1 MIGIKQ
7 FLIKNIYFS
16 TARNILFLF
25 DRDLKKKSTFITFL
39 VLSNVLI
46 DLVGLSLIF
55 PIILIALDID
65 VLLSNKY
72 ILLIYNYFEFL
83 NTKSFL
89 VFFVSSIFIFFFL
102 KNLLSIYINKKQI
115 NFGLYVSEKF
125 SLNEFRLFSNE
136 NFLKVKKNKSTV
148 VERNIVTIPY
158 FLVVFIVQPFI
169 LITTELIMSFII
181 LFGLVI
187 YDWKIVALIFFSIT
201 PPFIFA
207 YFFSKNKLEYF
218 SRKIIEITPQVNQW
232 IYQSFFGFIDMKI
245 LGRENFFYE
254 KFKSNIR
261 AKNYNFGWQ
270 SLYKTIPVKIIE
282 VSIVFLLIFVI
293 MYGFFFVENRK
304 EFSVFLTIFSVSL
317 FRIIPLVNRIIQS
330 VLLLKGNEYIF
341 EIIHNISPDISNNEL
356 PNKVEKF
363 KSLELKNLDF
373 RYDKINIIDNLSL
386 NILKGDCVGI
396 VGESG
401 SGKTT
406 LVNIILGFLK
416 PIKGKVLFNGEDIEF
431 KKSKSWLKNIGYV
444 QQGVYIIDGTIKE
457 NILFGDD
464 NPDLDK
470 LDTVCKEVNIFEFI
484 NQQYNKYNTKIGE
497 LGSLISGGQKQRI
510 GIARALY
517 NNCEILVLDESTNSL
532 DEKTEKEIIN
542 SLKTLNNN
550 GLTLIIIAHNNKV
563 LSFCNKIIKL
573 DKGKFEVSTNEEYF
587 NKNN

>member
-16 TARNILFLF
+16 TGRNILFLF
-25 DRDLKKKSTFITFL
+25 DRDLKKKSTFITLL
-39 VLSNVLI
+39 VLFNVLI

-55 PIILIALDID
+55 PIILIALD
-65 VLLSNKY
+65 VELLLSNKY
-72 ILLIYNYFEFL
+72 ILHFYNYFEFSSS
-83 NTKSFL
+83 KSFL
-89 VFFVSSIFIFFFL
+89 IVFVVLIFIFFFL
-102 KNLLSIYINKKQI
+102 KNLLSIFINKNQI
-115 NFGLYVSEKF
+115 NFGLYVGEKF

-136 NFLKVKKNKSTV
+136 NFLKVKINKSTV

-181 LFGLVI
+181 LFSLVI
-187 YDWKIVALIFFSIT
+187 YDWKIVILIFFSIT

-207 YFFSKNKLEYF
+207 YFFSKNKLEHF

-254 KFKSNIR
+254 KFKTNLR

-282 VSIVFLLIFVI
+282 VSIVFLLIIII
-293 MYGFFFVENRK
+293 MYGFFFVESRK
-304 EFSVFLTIFSVSL
+304 EFSVFLSIFSVSL

-330 VLLLKGNEYIF
+330 ILLLKGYEYVF
-341 EIIHNISPDISNNEL
+341 EIINKISPISQKDDFL
-356 PNKVEKF
+356 DKVENF
-363 KSLELKNLDF
+363 NSLELKEIDF
-373 RYDKINIIDNLSL
+373 KYDKRKIIDNLSL
-386 NILKGDCVGI
+386 NISKGDCIGI

-416 PIKGKVLFNGEDIEF
+416 PSNGKVLHNDEDIELI
-431 KKSKSWLKNIGYV
+431 KSKSWLKSIGYV

-464 NPDLDK
+464 KPDFERLDS
-470 LDTVCKEVNIFEFI
+470 VCKDVNIFEFI
-484 NQQYNKYNTKIGE
+484 NQLDEKYETKIGE

-517 NNCEILVLDESTNSL
+517 NNCQILVLDESTNSL
-532 DEKTEKEIIN
+532 DEKTEKEILN
-542 SLKTLNNN
+542 SLKTLNNI
-550 GLTLIIIAHNNKV
+550 GLTLIIIAHNNRV

-573 DKGKFEVSTNEEYF
+573 DKGKCDVLSHEEYF
-587 NKNN
+587 NNE

>member
-1 MIGIKQ
+1 MTVIKK

-16 TARNILFLF
+16 TARNIFLLF
-25 DRDLKKKSTFITFL
+25 DGDLKKKSIVITFL

-72 ILLIYNYFEFL
+72 ILHIYNYFEFS

-89 VFFVSSIFIFFFL
+89 VFFVSLIFIFFFL

-115 NFGLYVSEKF
+115 NFGLYVCEKF
-125 SLNEFRLFSNE
+125 SLNEFRLFSKE
-136 NFLKVKKNKSTV
+136 NFLKIKKKKSTV
-148 VERNIVTIPY
+148 VERNIVTVPY
-158 FLVVFIVQPFI
+158 FLVIFIVQPFI

-181 LFGLVI
+181 LFSLLI
-187 YDWKIVALIFFSIT
+187 YDWKIVSLIFFSIT

-207 YFFSKNKLEYF
+207 YFFSKNKLEHF
-218 SRKIIEITPQVNQW
+218 SRRIIEITPQVNQW

-245 LGRENFFYE
+245 LERENFFYE
-254 KFKSNIR
+254 KFKSKLR
-261 AKNYNFGWQ
+261 DKNYNFGWQ
-270 SLYKTIPVKIIE
+270 SLYKTLPVKIIE
-282 VSIVFLLIFVI
+282 VSIVFLLIIII
-293 MYGFFFVENRK
+293 MYGFFFIENRTD
-304 EFSVFLTIFSVSL
+304 FSVFLTIFSVSL
-317 FRIIPLVNRIIQS
+317 FRIIPLVNRVIQS
-330 VLLLKGNEYIF
+330 ILLLKGYEYIF
-341 EIIHNISPDISNNEL
+341 EIINNISPHFKNDKL
-356 PNKVEKF
+356 PNKIKKF
-363 KSLELKNLDF
+363 KSLKLKNLDF
-373 RYDKINIIDNLSL
+373 RYGKTNIIDNLSV
-386 NILKGDCVGI
+386 NISKGDCIGI

-416 PIKGKVLFNGEDIEF
+416 PNNGKVLYNDKDIELI
-431 KKSKSWLKNIGYV
+431 KSKSWLKSIGYV

-464 NPDLDK
+464 NPDLEK
-470 LDTVCKEVNIFEFI
+470 LNAVCKKVNIYDFI
-484 NQQYNKYNTKIGE
+484 HQQAKKYDTKIGE

-532 DEKTEKEIIN
+532 DQKTEKEILN

-550 GLTLIIIAHNNKV
+550 GLTLIIISHDNKV
-563 LSFCNKIIKL
+563 LNFCNKIIKL
-573 DKGKFEVSTNEEYF
+573 EKGKFDVLSNEAYF
-587 NKNN
+587 QKND

>member
-1 MIGIKQ
+1 
-7 FLIKNIYFS
+7 
-16 TARNILFLF
+16 
-25 DRDLKKKSTFITFL
+25 
-39 VLSNVLI
+39 
-46 DLVGLSLIF
+46 
-55 PIILIALDID
+55 
-65 VLLSNKY
+65 
-72 ILLIYNYFEFL
+72 
-83 NTKSFL
+83 
-89 VFFVSSIFIFFFL
+89 
-102 KNLLSIYINKKQI
+102 
-115 NFGLYVSEKF
+115 
-125 SLNEFRLFSNE
+125 
-136 NFLKVKKNKSTV
+136 
-148 VERNIVTIPY
+148 
-158 FLVVFIVQPFI
+158 
-169 LITTELIMSFII
+169 
-181 LFGLVI
+181 
-187 YDWKIVALIFFSIT
+187 
-201 PPFIFA
+201 
-207 YFFSKNKLEYF
+207 
-218 SRKIIEITPQVNQW
+218 
-232 IYQSFFGFIDMKI
+232 
-245 LGRENFFYE
+245 
-254 KFKSNIR
+254 
-261 AKNYNFGWQ
+261 
-270 SLYKTIPVKIIE
+270 
-282 VSIVFLLIFVI
+282 

-330 VLLLKGNEYIF
+330 VLLLKGYEYIF

-416 PIKGKVLFNGEDIEF
+416 PIKGKVLFNGEDIES
-431 KKSKSWLKNIGYV
+431 KNQKSWLKNIGYV

-484 NQQYNKYNTKIGE
+484 NEQNNKYNTKIGE

-532 DEKTEKEIIN
+532 DEKQK
-542 SLKTLNNN
+542 K
-550 GLTLIIIAHNNKV
+550 
-563 LSFCNKIIKL
+563 KL
-573 DKGKFEVSTNEEYF
+573 
-587 NKNN
+587 

>member
-270 SLYKTIPVKIIE
+270 SLFKTIPVKIIE
-282 VSIVFLLIFVI
+282 VSIVFLLIIII
-293 MYGFFFVENRK
+293 MYGFFFVESRK

-317 FRIIPLVNRIIQS
+317 FRIIPLVNRVIQS
-330 VLLLKGNEYIF
+330 ILLLKAYEYVF
-341 EIIHNISPDISNNEL
+341 EIINNIFPHFKNDKL
-356 PNKVEKF
+356 PNNVEKF

-373 RYDKINIIDNLSL
+373 GYNKINIIDNLSL
-386 NILKGDCVGI
+386 NILKGDCIGI

-416 PIKGKVLFNGEDIEF
+416 PNNGKVLYNDEDIELI
-431 KKSKSWLKNIGYV
+431 KSKSWLKSIGYV
-444 QQGVYIIDGTIKE
+444 QQGIYIIDGTIKE

-464 NPDLDK
+464 EPDLEK
-470 LDTVCKEVNIFEFI
+470 LDAVCKEVNIYEFI
-484 NQQYNKYNTKIGE
+484 HQQDNKYNTKIGE

-563 LSFCNKIIKL
+563 LSFCNKIVKL
-573 DKGKFEVSTNEEYF
+573 EKGKFDVLSNQVYF
-587 NKNN
+587 QKND

>member
-1 MIGIKQ
+1 M
-7 FLIKNIYFS
+7 
-16 TARNILFLF
+16 
-25 DRDLKKKSTFITFL
+25 
-39 VLSNVLI
+39 
-46 DLVGLSLIF
+46 
-55 PIILIALDID
+55 
-65 VLLSNKY
+65 
-72 ILLIYNYFEFL
+72 
-83 NTKSFL
+83 
-89 VFFVSSIFIFFFL
+89 
-102 KNLLSIYINKKQI
+102 
-115 NFGLYVSEKF
+115 
-125 SLNEFRLFSNE
+125 
-136 NFLKVKKNKSTV
+136 
-148 VERNIVTIPY
+148 
-158 FLVVFIVQPFI
+158 
-169 LITTELIMSFII
+169 
-181 LFGLVI
+181 
-187 YDWKIVALIFFSIT
+187 
-201 PPFIFA
+201 
-207 YFFSKNKLEYF
+207 
-218 SRKIIEITPQVNQW
+218 
-232 IYQSFFGFIDMKI
+232 
-245 LGRENFFYE
+245 
-254 KFKSNIR
+254 
-261 AKNYNFGWQ
+261 
-270 SLYKTIPVKIIE
+270 
-282 VSIVFLLIFVI
+282 
-293 MYGFFFVENRK
+293 
-304 EFSVFLTIFSVSL
+304 
-317 FRIIPLVNRIIQS
+317 
-330 VLLLKGNEYIF
+330 
-341 EIIHNISPDISNNEL
+341 
-356 PNKVEKF
+356 EKF

-416 PIKGKVLFNGEDIEF
+416 PIKGKVLFNGEDIES

-484 NQQYNKYNTKIGE
+484 NEQNNKYNTKIGE

>member
-1 MIGIKQ
+1 MARIKQ

-16 TARNILFLF
+16 TAINILYLF
-25 DRDLKKKSTFITFL
+25 DRDLKKKSAFITLL

-46 DLVGLSLIF
+46 DLFGLSLIF
-55 PIILIALDID
+55 PIILIALD
-65 VLLSNKY
+65 VELLLSNKY
-72 ILLIYNYFEFL
+72 ILHFYNYFEFSSS
-83 NTKSFL
+83 KSFL
-89 VFFVSSIFIFFFL
+89 IVFVVLIFIFFFL
-102 KNLLSIYINKKQI
+102 KNLLSIFINKKQI
-115 NFGLYVSEKF
+115 NFGLYVGEKF

-136 NFLKVKKNKSTV
+136 KFLKVKKIKSTV

-158 FLVVFIVQPFI
+158 FLVAFIIQPFI

-181 LFGLVI
+181 LFSLVI

-207 YFFSKNKLEYF
+207 YFFSKNKLEF
-218 SRKIIEITPQVNQW
+218 FLRNIIEITPKLNQW

-254 KFKSNIR
+254 KFKTNLR
-261 AKNYNFGWQ
+261 DKNYNFGWQ

-282 VSIVFLLIFVI
+282 VSIVFLLIIII
-293 MYGFFFVENRK
+293 MYGFFFVENRM

-317 FRIIPLVNRIIQS
+317 FRIIPLVNRVIQS
-330 VLLLKGNEYIF
+330 VLLLKGYEYIF
-341 EIIHNISPDISNNEL
+341 EIIHNISPHIQNNEL

-373 RYDKINIIDNLSL
+373 RYNKINIIDNLSL

-416 PIKGKVLFNGEDIEF
+416 PSNGKVLHNDEDIELN
-431 KKSKSWLKNIGYV
+431 KSKSWLKSIGYV

-464 NPDLDK
+464 KPDFERLDS
-470 LDTVCKEVNIFEFI
+470 VCKDVNIFEFI
-484 NQQYNKYNTKIGE
+484 NQLDEKYDTKIGE

-532 DEKTEKEIIN
+532 DEKTEKEIIG

-563 LSFCNKIIKL
+563 LSLCNKIIKL
-573 DKGKFEVSTNEEYF
+573 DKGKFEVSTNDKYF

>member
-1 MIGIKQ
+1 MTGIKK

-16 TARNILFLF
+16 TARNIIFLF
-25 DRDLKKKSTFITFL
+25 DGDLKKKSTIITFL

-65 VLLSNKY
+65 ILLSNIY
-72 ILLIYNYFEFL
+72 ILHFYNYFEFSS
-83 NTKSFL
+83 TKTFLL
-89 VFFVSSIFIFFFL
+89 VFVVLIFIFFFL

-115 NFGLYVSEKF
+115 NFGLYVCEKF

-136 NFLKVKKNKSTV
+136 NLLKVKKIKSTL

-169 LITTELIMSFII
+169 LITTELIMSFIL
-181 LFGLVI
+181 LFSLII

-207 YFFSKNKLEYF
+207 YFFAKNKLEYF
-218 SRKIIEITPQVNQW
+218 SRNIIEITPKVNQW

-254 KFKSNIR
+254 KFKINLR
-261 AKNYNFGWQ
+261 KKNYNFGWQ

-282 VSIVFLLIFVI
+282 VSIVFLLIIII
-293 MYGFFFVENRK
+293 MYGFFFVENRTN
-304 EFSVFLTIFSVSL
+304 FSVFLTIFSVSL

-330 VLLLKGNEYIF
+330 VLLLKGYEYVF
-341 EIIHNISPDISNNEL
+341 EIINNISPHFKNENL
-356 PNKVEKF
+356 PNNIEKF
-363 KSLELKNLDF
+363 KSLKLKNLVF
-373 RYDKINIIDNLSL
+373 RYDKTNIIDNLSV
-386 NILKGDCVGI
+386 NISRGDCIGI

-416 PIKGKVLFNGEDIEF
+416 PNNGKVLYNDEDIELIT
-431 KKSKSWLKNIGYV
+431 SRSWLKSIGYV

-457 NILFGDD
+457 NILFG
-464 NPDLDK
+464 NTK
-470 LDTVCKEVNIFEFI
+470 LDLEKLDAICKEVNIYEFI
-484 NQQYNKYNTKIGE
+484 NQQDNKYDTKIGE
-497 LGSLISGGQKQRI
+497 LGSMISGGQKQRI

-573 DKGKFEVSTNEEYF
+573 DKGKFEVSTYEKYF
-587 NKNN
+587 HKNQ